1 MLRAFLRSM
10 GRAPERSAML
20 GLVLVVICIA
30 AVSFGLFSARAQLT
44 ALRST
49 DREDVAWLASQVELE
64 HYHYQRALSVAS
76 VQAGPVGDDLDR
88 EIRRRFD
95 IYYSR
100 VDILLAF
107 FRNAGSLDTLTYDAE
122 GQLARVR
129 EYRDTVAGRLDGT
142 SSLTPTLVASLLD
155 ASGRV
160 EGLHRSLTMAAIQT
174 ATLRDQVAFGSA
186 VQRITAVLAGFYVLL
201 AALLTHSLLLVMALR
216 RLRSQLRLAE
226 VERDNLRATISAAPI
241 PLLICECDGTIRS
254 ANAMALELLRSPE
267 PPVQGT
273 RLQGWIAPP
282 DAPTEGAVLA
292 DANDLRSSDTTTEWS
307 LQRFD
312 GTVIPVAIRVSQVGL
327 SDRGT
332 LCLVGLTDLSD
343 SVRLQANLRHAREEA
358 AAAQK
363 ARRSFQESVNDTLRT
378 PLHTLL
384 GSLEAME
391 AGEPG
396 AADLGAGLGQVR
408 SAAQDAVAG
417 AEALLQR
424 MEGDRPPATPDPAA
438 PDPAAPV
445 PDDAEAPPRT
455 VLVVEDHPV
464 NRRLLCDAVAKL
476 GCAVA
481 AASDGQE
488 AIAEAEAFEYD
499 VILLDLNLPDIP
511 GGDVAKRIRGGDGPS
526 ARAKICA
533 VSAHIRNADRPWLE
547 AAGIDFFLKKPV
559 TADQLRA
566 CLEDLARRA
575 DQKTPAPERPTIVA
589 DTWAEA
595 VSGLGEAEAARLL
608 QGVFLETE
616 DLLDAVA
623 QGPDPE
629 KAAELSNASH
639 RVCGLCAMLGLDAL
653 SAALATLEDALVEQ
667 GTPRRTEVAA
677 ACREALRETRSSLV
691 PPGPAA

>member
-1 MLRAFLRSM
+1 M
-10 GRAPERSAML
+10 GRAPERSATL
-20 GLVLVVICIA
+20 GLVLVAICIA
-30 AVSFGLFSARAQLT
+30 AVSFGLFTARAQLT

-49 DREDVAWLASQVELE
+49 DREDVAWLASQIELE

-76 VQAGPVGDDLDR
+76 VQPRSLQDDLDR

-107 FRNAGSLDTLTYDAE
+107 FRNAGSLDTLTHDAE

-129 EYRDTVAGRLDGT
+129 EYRDTVAGRLDES
-142 SSLTPTLVASLLD
+142 SSLTPTLVDSLLAD
-155 ASGRV
+155 SEQVA
-160 EGLHRSLTMAAIQT
+160 GLHRSLTMAAIQT

-186 VQRITAVLAGFYVLL
+186 EQRLSAVLAGLYVLL
-201 AALLTHSLLLVMALR
+201 AALLVHSLVLVMALR

-241 PLLICECDGTIRS
+241 PLLICDCDGTIRS
-254 ANAMALELLRSPE
+254 ANAIALELLRSPE

-307 LQRFD
+307 LRRFD

-327 SDRGT
+327 SDRET

-363 ARRSFQESVNDTLRT
+363 ARRSFQESVNHTLRT

-391 AGEPG
+391 NNASGEAGLS
-396 AADLGAGLGQVR
+396 ADLGQVR
-408 SAAQDAVAG
+408 TAAQDAVAG

-424 MEGDRPPATPDPAA
+424 MEGDRPPAA

-445 PDDAEAPPRT
+445 PEDAEAPPRT
-455 VLVVEDHPV
+455 VLVVEDHPA

-488 AIAEAEAFEYD
+488 AISEAEAFEYD

-533 VSAHIRNADRPWLE
+533 VSAHVRDADRPWLE

-566 CLEDLARRA
+566 CLDDLARRA

-623 QGPDPE
+623 QGPDPDRI
-629 KAAELSNASH
+629 AELSNASH
-639 RVCGLCAMLGLDAL
+639 RVCGLCAILGLGAL
-653 SAALATLEDALVEQ
+653 SAALANLEDALSEP
-667 GTPRRTEVAA
+667 GTPRLPEVAD
-677 ACREALRETRSSLV
+677 ACREALRETRTSLV
-691 PPGPAA
+691 PQAPAA

>member
-10 GRAPERSAML
+10 GRAPERSATL
-20 GLVLVVICIA
+20 GLVLVAICIA
-30 AVSFGLFSARAQLT
+30 AVSFGLFTARAQLT

-49 DREDVAWLASQVELE
+49 DREDVAWLASQIELE

-76 VQAGPVGDDLDR
+76 VQPGSLQDDLDR

-107 FRNAGSLDTLTYDAE
+107 FQNAGSLDTLTYDAE

-129 EYRDTVAGRLDGT
+129 EYRDTVAGRLDET
-142 SSLTPTLVASLLD
+142 SSLTPTLVDSLLD
-155 ASGRV
+155 DSEQV
-160 EGLHRSLTMAAIQT
+160 EGLHRSLTMAAIRT

-186 VQRITAVLAGFYVLL
+186 VQRMSAVLAGLYVLL

-216 RLRSQLRLAE
+216 RLRSQLHLAE

-241 PLLICECDGTIRS
+241 PLLICDCDGTIRS

-282 DAPTEGAVLA
+282 DAPTDGAVLA
-292 DANDLRSSDTTTEWS
+292 DANDLRTADTTTEWS

-312 GTVIPVAIRVSQVGL
+312 GTAIPVAIRVSQVGL
-327 SDRGT
+327 SNRET

-363 ARRSFQESVNDTLRT
+363 ARRSFQESVNHTLRT

-391 AGEPG
+391 NNASGEAGLS
-396 AADLGAGLGQVR
+396 ADLGRVR
-408 SAAQDAVAG
+408 TAAQDAVAG

-424 MEGDRPPATPDPAA
+424 MEGDRTPAA
-438 PDPAAPV
+438 PLAPPAPTS
-445 PDDAEAPPRT
+445 DLGDHIPRT
-455 VLVVEDHPV
+455 VLVVEDHPA
-464 NRRLLCDAVAKL
+464 NRQLLCDAVAKL

-488 AIAEAEAFEYD
+488 AISEAEAFEYD
-499 VILLDLNLPDIP
+499 VILLDLNLPDVS
-511 GGDVAKRIRGGDGPS
+511 GGDVAKRIRSGGGPS
-526 ARAKICA
+526 SRAKMCA
-533 VSAHIRNADRPWLE
+533 VSAHVRDADRPWLE

-566 CLEDLARRA
+566 CLDDMARKA
-575 DQKTPAPERPTIVA
+575 DQPAPGTERQTIVA

-623 QGPDPE
+623 QGPDPDRI
-629 KAAELSNASH
+629 AELSNASH

-653 SAALATLEDALVEQ
+653 SAALATLEDALSEP
-667 GTPRRTEVAA
+667 GTPRLTEVAA
-677 ACREALRETRSSLV
+677 ACREALRETRTSLV
-691 PPGPAA
+691 PQVPVA